1 MNLLRTPWLA
11 SAGLLVCTA
20 AAQAQMFTDPGFDAQ
35 YKARQW
41 AEMDKAAQARLASR
55 SDDRQAVLAAALVS
69 HQPKATADQRRAAMA
84 RAEACVQAQPQ
95 AADCQFALGST
106 LGVHAMHEGLMAMA
120 GSIGRVK
127 TALTE
132 AHTLAPAWYP
142 ARSGLVGFYVLAPG
156 FMGGSRDK
164 ATELARTAPTPE
176 QVRVLQAFL
185 ALNVDNKPEQA
196 LQALQAHKPGGDS
209 ALDEDVREWALEAA
223 FRLLNAE
230 QPAKAR
236 PWFERAQREQPQ
248 DARTAFGLGRA
259 LTETGAPAEGLTWY
273 ERARK
278 LDGADVLPLDYRIGV
293 AQQALGRLAEAK
305 AAFQRFVHAGKGA
318 KKALEDARKR
328 LEQLG

>member
-1 MNLLRTPWLA
+1 MNLIRLPWLA
-11 SAGLLVCTA
+11 SASLLWAA
-20 AAQAQMFTDPGFDAQ
+20 AAQAQMFTDAGFDAQ

-55 SDDRQAVLAAALVS
+55 PDDRQAVLAAALVS
-69 HQPKATADQRRAAMA
+69 HQPRATAEQRKAAIA
-84 RAEACVQAQPQ
+84 RAEACVEAQPK

-106 LGVHAMHEGLMAMA
+106 LGVHAMHQGLMAMA

-127 TALTE
+127 TVLTE
-132 AHTLAPAWYP
+132 AHALAPAWYP
-142 ARSGLVGFYVLAPG
+142 ARSGLIGFHVLAPG

-164 ATELARTAPTPE
+164 AAELAATAPTPE
-176 QVRVLQAFL
+176 QGRVLQAFL
-185 ALNVDNKPEQA
+185 ALQADKPEAA
-196 LQALQAHKPGGDS
+196 LQAFQAHKPGQDS
-209 ALDEDVREWALEAA
+209 ALDEDVREWTLEAA

-230 QPAKAR
+230 QPAKAK
-236 PWFERAQREQPQ
+236 PWFERAQRDNPQ

-259 LTETGAPAEGLTWY
+259 LTETGTPAEGLSWY

-278 LDGADVLPLDYRIGV
+278 LEGADILPLDYRIGI

-305 AAFQRFVHAGKGA
+305 AAFQRFVQAGKGA

-328 LEQLG
+328 LDQLG